1 MEKTVLLGMS
11 GGVDSSASA
20 IILRDKGFE
29 VIGATYILTDEK
41 NSYDNVEEAKKA
53 AKKIGIKH
61 IALDYIKDFENSV
74 IDQFTS
80 EYLKGRTPNPCV
92 VCNKKIKFKKF
103 IETAD
108 ELGIDYVSSGQYADI
123 KMINGKYQIIK
134 PANKKKDQTYFLYTL
149 NQENIKRTLF
159 PLGNIDSKDLTRDI
173 VIKNGIDISNK
184 RESQEI
190 CFIKDIKYS
199 DYILKKTSI
208 TVKQGNFID
217 KQGNILGRHNGIIN
231 YTIGQRRGLGIAL
244 GKPVFVTDI
253 NFKDNTVTLGNEND
267 LFSDNL
273 NIYNYN
279 FIDNEFD
286 FSNVSLMAKIRY
298 GAKEEK
304 VKLIKE
310 NNHIHVCFENPVRA
324 VTKGQSIV
332 FYDKNILIGGGI
344 IE

>member
-1 MEKTVLLGMS
+1 MGKTVLLGMS

-20 IILRDKGFE
+20 IILRDKGYD
-29 VIGATYILTDEK
+29 VTGATYILTDDINFKKTAE
-41 NSYDNVEEAKKA
+41 DAKKT
-53 AKKIGIKH
+53 AKEIGIKH
-61 IALDYIKDFENSV
+61 IILDYRKDFESMV
-74 IDQFTS
+74 INQFTS

-92 VCNKKIKFKKF
+92 VCNKNIKFKKF

-108 ELGIDYVSSGQYADI
+108 ELGIEYVSSGQYADI
-123 KMINGKYQIIK
+123 EMINGKYNIIK
-134 PANKKKDQTYFLYTL
+134 PADKQKDQTYFLYTL
-149 NQENIKRTLF
+149 NQESIKRIIF
-159 PLGNIDSKDLTRDI
+159 PLGKVGTKDLTREIVKKSGLDI
-173 VIKNGIDISNK
+173 FNK
-184 RESQEI
+184 KDSQEI

-199 DYILKKTSI
+199 DYILKKTNI
-208 TVKQGNFID
+208 AVKEGNFID
-217 KQGNILGRHNGIIN
+217 KKGNVLGRHNGIIN

-244 GKPVFVTDI
+244 GKPAFVTNI
-253 NFKDNTVTLGNEND
+253 NFLDNTVTLGNEDD
-267 LFSDNL
+267 LLSDNL
-273 NIYNYN
+273 NIYDYN

-310 NNHIHVCFENPVRA
+310 ENHIHVKFENPVRA

-332 FYDKNILIGGGI
+332 FYDNDILIGGGI